1 MVRYI
6 QMTQQAV
13 GKKFDPPQASL
24 PSDESPIRCENVSK

>member
-1 MVRYI
+1 
-6 QMTQQAV
+6 V